1 MLPTSHVHTTSV
13 TYTHARLFPVCLP
26 VCMEQTFCMEFTRYT
41 SIVSTHNISP
51 PILTY
56 RVNFQDNLKLMDDLA
71 VLRPTVFASVP
82 RLYNRIYAAY
92 YNYSTNLLIL
102 CSMFSINT

>member
-1 MLPTSHVHTTSV
+1 
-13 TYTHARLFPVCLP
+13 
-26 VCMEQTFCMEFTRYT
+26 MEFTRYT